1 MTNMKKAFTLIEL
14 LIVVAIVGILA
25 GVGIPMYNGY
35 MLEAKIN
42 ATDAK
47 HKIITDFI
55 SSNLVLCSTSVNS
68 IKLQEYYGQQSVS
81 CSDTPWNL
89 AIAFAKHFKYTD
101 MKNPYGEGSGSPVYA
116 STDACLW
123 PGDTTIW
130 GSSNSNQGKF
140 IRVTTRVKGEPNCT
154 SPGTEQIYIPIE

>member
-1 MTNMKKAFTLIEL
+1 MKKAFTLIEL
-14 LIVVAIVGILA
+14 LIVVSIIGILV

-35 MLEAKIN
+35 MLDAKIN
-42 ATDAK
+42 TADSK
-47 HKIITDFI
+47 HKNICDYI
-55 SSNLVLCSTSVNS
+55 SANLTRCSAGAQS

-89 AIAFAKHFKYTD
+89 AIAFAKHYKYTD

-116 STDACLW
+116 STDECLW

-130 GSSNSNQGKF
+130 GSSNANQGKF
-140 IRVTTRVKGEPNCT
+140 LRVTTRIKGEPNCT
-154 SPGTEQIYIPIE
+154 SPGTEQCFIQIE

>member
-1 MTNMKKAFTLIEL
+1 MKKAFTLIEL
-14 LIVVAIVGILA
+14 LIVVAIIGILA

-68 IKLQEYYGQQSVS
+68 IKLQEYYV
-81 CSDTPWNL
+81 
-89 AIAFAKHFKYTD
+89 
-101 MKNPYGEGSGSPVYA
+101 
-116 STDACLW
+116 DA
-123 PGDTTIW
+123 
-130 GSSNSNQGKF
+130 
-140 IRVTTRVKGEPNCT
+140 
-154 SPGTEQIYIPIE
+154 